1 MADAMDVDGGAKV
14 NGSEDVVKEEP
25 VPSPVPPPAAKTV
38 VTRSLM
44 PIAATIITTEEAGP
58 SKAPQPKEEEE
69 EEGPKP
75 IPYDPNKPHYTTRYI
90 LTGHARSI
98 SAVKFSPDG
107 KLLASCAADKT
118 IKIWDPEIG
127 EIVHTLKGHEEGI
140 SDIAWSS
147 DGQYIASAS
156 DDKTVRIW
164 SVADA
169 KEVKRLIGHTNFVFC
184 VAYNPAGNLIVSGG
198 FDETIRIW
206 DASKGKFVRF
216 MPAHSDPV
224 TSVGFS
230 HDGTMIVSCAMD
242 GLMHVFVAAA
252 LLRRTDQPTD
262 AYGTPSPASVSR
274 PSSTMIIPSGPH
286 SLPPHVLPEDLHAH
300 PAPSSHVRF
309 TPNSKF
315 VLASTQDSTVRLWNY
330 HASRPAKTYTGH
342 VNRTYCIPSC
352 FATSRMGE
360 RLVLSGSED
369 ARVYIWDLQSR
380 QLVQVLE
387 GHKDVVLGVSVHPTK
402 CMLATA
408 AMEKDLTIR
417 IWEDTLT

>member
-1 MADAMDVDGGAKV
+1 
-14 NGSEDVVKEEP
+14 
-25 VPSPVPPPAAKTV
+25 
-38 VTRSLM
+38 M

-69 EEGPKP
+69 EEGRKP
-75 IPYDPNKPHYTTRYI
+75 IPFDPNKPHYTTRYI

-206 DASKGKFVRF
+206 DASKGEYSRRCACPETDDLHAGKFVRF

-242 GLMHVFVAAA
+242 GLI
-252 LLRRTDQPTD
+252 RIWDTE
-262 AYGTPSPASVSR
+262 
-274 PSSTMIIPSGPH
+274 SGQCLKTLVDDDNPIC
-286 SLPPHVLPEDLHAH
+286 
-300 PAPSSHVRF
+300 SHVRF